1 MINTVLLII
10 VALLGFAISLL
21 ITNKNESSI
30 VRQIQS
36 SVFVNAFLL
45 FGLGI
50 VLHFG
55 GEGRADL
62 LQENVE
68 LFNSI
73 HLSFMMDGLSEAL
86 LWLTNVLMFLVI
98 NFSRVYLHKEEGFK
112 RFFNALALFYLA
124 LHWTLLANNFSTLLI
139 GWELLGLASYLL
151 ITFYRDRFLPVN
163 NALKVFSIYRIGD
176 LGLILAMWCFYHA
189 TNVELSF
196 DQAHLWFSQHAH
208 AHVGELTVASA
219 FLLLAAAAKSGIFP
233 FSTWL
238 PRALEGPTPS
248 SAIFYGA
255 LSVHMGIYLLL
266 RTESLWFG
274 YWQIHALLITFGL
287 ITAAMCYQMS
297 ISQANVKSQI
307 AYAAISQIGLM
318 WFELGLGLPV
328 AFILLHLV
336 SNACLRAY
344 QLLSSPSVVTY
355 LIKEQKFLNNTLPDS
370 EKTMSNYKKKWFAW
384 SLQEFGIEAMM
395 DKYWW
400 NPLQMLGE
408 KFQIIKKSQIQ
419 TLLMGLFCLFVLL
432 HLVLPNAA
440 NAAPMLIMFQ
450 QILSFLLITSALV
463 LSLMAYV
470 SQDKPIKTW
479 MSLVKSQLF
488 AMLGVN
494 FLLINGWSFIDLEL
508 ISIFVVGATGYYILN
523 KLAQE
528 ESKVVLNE
536 YCGHVLHHPKFTH
549 FFLVCCLSLYG
560 FPVSPI
566 FIGMED
572 IIYSLGFSKYFFM
585 LLLALTLFINAIA
598 AIRLFSYVFLGPSEK
613 LGYAVPRYTS

>member
-1 MINTVLLII
+1 MINTTWLIA
-10 VALLGFAISLL
+10 VALLGFTINLL
-21 ITNKNESSI
+21 MTSRNESYL
-30 VRQIQS
+30 VKQIQA

-45 FGLGI
+45 FGLGV

-55 GEGRADL
+55 VTNNAGFFQKNIMVLGS
-62 LQENVE
+62 V
-68 LFNSI
+68 

-86 LWLTNVLMFLVI
+86 LWLTNILMFLVI

-124 LHWTLLANNFSTLLI
+124 LHWTLLANNFSTLLV

-189 TNVELSF
+189 TNTELNF
-196 DQAHLWFSQHAH
+196 DRVHDWFAQYGHAH
-208 AHVGELTVASA
+208 IGELTLASA
-219 FLLLAAAAKSGIFP
+219 LLLLAAAAKSGIFP

-255 LSVHMGIYLLL
+255 LSVHMGVYLLL

-274 YWQIHALLITFGL
+274 YWQIHMLLIIFGL

-328 AFILLHLV
+328 SFILLHLV

-355 LIKEQKFLNNTLPDS
+355 LIKEQKFVSNTVSGDESKLS
-370 EKTMSNYKKKWFAW
+370 VYKKKWLIW

-400 NPLQMLGE
+400 SPLQVMGE
-408 KFQIIKKSQIQ
+408 KLQVLKSHQMQ
-419 TLLMGLFCLFVLL
+419 VLLMGLFGLLVFL
-432 HLVLPNAA
+432 HLILPNSA
-440 NAAPMLIMFQ
+440 NDNQKLVILQ
-450 QILSFLLITSALV
+450 QVLSFALIISALA

-470 SQDKPIKTW
+470 SQDKPIRTW

-572 IIYSLGFSKYFFM
+572 IIYSLGFGKYFFM